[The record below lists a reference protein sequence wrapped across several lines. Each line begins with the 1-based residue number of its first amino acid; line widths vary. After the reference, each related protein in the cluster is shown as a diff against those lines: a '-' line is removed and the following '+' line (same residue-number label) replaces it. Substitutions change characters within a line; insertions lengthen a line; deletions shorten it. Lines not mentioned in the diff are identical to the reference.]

1 MREDDDGGQIL
12 GLRAEDR
19 HANHRGTVQVGLA
32 GAGEVVRAPA
42 VWVVAG

>member
-1 MREDDDGGQIL
+1 VRQGGDELAL

-19 HANHRGTVQVGLA
+19 HANHRG
-32 GAGEVVRAPA
+32 EIVRSRA